1 MFNVLFIV
9 LLATTT
15 FSVKSMEVEK
25 PKKEKLQK
33 TKSFKKSATSLFAKT
48 TSTKNHCIATPTIQ
62 PEHPFVIAAAENN
75 EPIIKDYLSNPY
87 FNPNIFKHKNA
98 LSSCIENK
106 HYDIAFLLLHDHRLN
121 TSIDKFSI
129 HQKST
134 VTNNDLFY
142 NKAENCISLVKK
154 ERMRIKSQEMDEKAI
169 QLVAKLYELQLKLF
183 ARQTLDLNTN
193 AICADLKK
201 LYPEGILT
209 NDIMSAIM
217 IIKKRIE
224 RAHSDQTK
232 KTNSNETI
240 SEDKEQNKADS
251 DQVEK
256 TNSNEMIS
264 ENKEQNKTDSDPTQ
278 KTNSNEMISEDTEQD
293 REIPTTGNF
302 PDYATDEFMI
312 KKIQFI
318 LSLNDSE
325 QFK

>member
-1 MFNVLFIV
+1 MFNILFIV

-25 PKKEKLQK
+25 QKKENLQK

-62 PEHPFVIAAAENN
+62 PEHPFIIAAATNN
-75 EPIIKDYLSNPY
+75 ESVIKNYLSNPY
-87 FNPNIFKHKNA
+87 FNPNIGKHKKA
-98 LSSCIENK
+98 LCSCIENK

-129 HQKST
+129 NQEAT
-134 VTNNDLFY
+134 DANNHLFY
-142 NKAENCISLVKK
+142 TQPDNCIALVKK
-154 ERMRIKSQEMDEKAI
+154 ERMHIKSQTMDEDATK
-169 QLVAKLYELQLKLF
+169 LEAKLYELQLKLF

-193 AICADLKK
+193 KLCAGLKQSYQQGIVTDTIIMNAI
-201 LYPEGILT
+201 T
-209 NDIMSAIM
+209 M
-217 IIKKRIE
+217 IKMKIQK
-224 RAHSDQTK
+224 AHGDQ
-232 KTNSNETI
+232 
-240 SEDKEQNKADS
+240 
-251 DQVEK
+251 
-256 TNSNEMIS
+256 
-264 ENKEQNKTDSDPTQ
+264 TQ
-278 KTNSNEMISEDTEQD
+278 KTNSNEMISEDKDQNKTDSDPTQKTSSNEMVSENEEQD

-325 QFK
+325 QSK